1 MELGGF
7 GKLHAPFF
15 TERRTRGPSTAAW
28 QEIRL
33 PAGLM
38 FSGRPYRPGSDLQFI
53 AGYRTDSHELPD
65 TPFLFLQSSTTL
77 VPIPLRLVT
86 SRLRSRL
93 QSSYEASCAAL
104 VFLVETFVV
113 RHAACLQRV

>member
-38 FSGRPYRPGSDLQFI
+38 FSGRPYGPGSDLRFI
-53 AGYRTDSHELPD
+53 AGYRTDSYGLSE
-65 TPFLFLQSSTTL
+65 TSTL
-77 VPIPLRLVT
+77 VPSVLYNFGAHSATTRYKNQFPT
-86 SRLRSRL
+86 SHTSLYGNSKIELESDLGPEGR
-93 QSSYEASCAAL
+93 
-104 VFLVETFVV
+104 
-113 RHAACLQRV
+113 